1 MSRHQVVHEV
11 VYPHPLERVWAALTT
26 PAFLAQWLAPND
38 LAPRVGHRFSFQ
50 LPAQLSWNGR
60 VTCEVLACDAPRRLA
75 FTWAGHPRLP
85 MTTVAFT
92 LRAVPRG
99 TRLRV
104 EQQQP
109 TIASGTIAALRQV
122 LPNLQVVL
130 TTEDPPMGRFFR
142 FQVDEV
148 ALTDAL
154 FAFVTDPT
162 AARNERPVIHELH
175 EVAPDMV
182 PVLEHM
188 ILDGVEERQHVAAY
202 VQAVVPYGNW

>member
-1 MSRHQVVHEV
+1 MSRDQVVHEV
-11 VYPHPLERVWAALTT
+11 VYPHPPDRVWAALTT
-26 PAFLAQWLAPND
+26 SAFLAHWLAPND
-38 LAPRVGHRFSFQ
+38 FAPRVGHRFTFHV
-50 LPAQLSWNGR
+50 PAQPGWDGR
-60 VTCEVLACDAPRRLA
+60 VACEVLVCDAPHCLA
-75 FTWAGHPRLP
+75 LSWLGHPHAP
-85 MTTVAFT
+85 ATTVTFT
-92 LRAVPRG
+92 LWAAPAG

-104 EQQQP
+104 EHQHA
-109 TIASGTIAALRQV
+109 TISSGTIAALRQL
-122 LPNLQVVL
+122 LPNLRVVPG
-130 TTEDPPMGRFFR
+130 TENLPMGRFFR

-202 VQAVVPYGNW
+202 VQAVVNYSGW